1 MELEKPPTK
10 QTTILVVE
18 DNPDQ
23 IDRQRAGYTILETII
38 VLIIVVLIA
47 QFAFPRFGETVRR
60 IQMDGAAQK
69 LASDLR
75 RARIDAMRRNASVY
89 VAKKD
94 SVTYEIQYVGDRKLP
109 SNVVFDGSSP
119 DTVRFA
125 SFGPTLTGPVT
136 YTLSSHGY
144 SATVLVE
151 ASGWASVN

>member
-1 MELEKPPTK
+1 MMRIEG
-10 QTTILVVE
+10 
-18 DNPDQ
+18 
-23 IDRQRAGYTILETII
+23 RCGYTILEIII
-38 VLIIVVLIA
+38 VIIISMVIVG
-47 QFAFPRFGETVRR
+47 FAFPQVLGTVRR
-60 IQMDGAAQK
+60 IKLDGATEQ
-69 LASDLR
+69 LTSDLR

-125 SFGPTLTGPVT
+125 SFGPTLTGPAT
-136 YTLSSHGY
+136 YTLSSRGY